1 MADGPIDNKR
11 NKGSTLWVGGF
22 FVRVKSGRIPSFV
35 GYSSDIARM
44 GPNPNF
50 RIGFI
55 RRSYENFVPRSNRAR
70 MKVRTKLFVWNREVR
85 MNRYFGTSPHTS
97 SVRAL
102 SDICRMS
109 DVWSSYKHRISLAY
123 EKSLTMT
130 TAHFQRLHPNKKKIR
145 RPNKTNKFFLLY
157 LFNFT

>member
-1 MADGPIDNKR
+1 MSSQHGQ
-11 NKGSTLWVGGF
+11 GF

-35 GYSSDIARM
+35 GYSSDIAGM

-55 RRSYENFVPRSNRAR
+55 RRSYENFVRRSDRAR

-97 SVRAL
+97 SILAL

-109 DVWSSYKHRISLAY
+109 DVWSSYRHRILLAY

-130 TAHFQRLHPNKKKIR
+130 TARFQLFHSRISDVRIKQQV
-145 RPNKTNKFFLLY
+145 FLF
-157 LFNFT
+157 FNFT

>member
-1 MADGPIDNKR
+1 MSSQHGQ
-11 NKGSTLWVGGF
+11 GF

-109 DVWSSYKHRISLAY
+109 DVWSSYRHRMYYLLSSYWWNELKFNKIWIVNNPFFVFFQYWWCWWYIST
-123 EKSLTMT
+123 S
-130 TAHFQRLHPNKKKIR
+130 HRHN
-145 RPNKTNKFFLLY
+145 N
-157 LFNFT
+157 